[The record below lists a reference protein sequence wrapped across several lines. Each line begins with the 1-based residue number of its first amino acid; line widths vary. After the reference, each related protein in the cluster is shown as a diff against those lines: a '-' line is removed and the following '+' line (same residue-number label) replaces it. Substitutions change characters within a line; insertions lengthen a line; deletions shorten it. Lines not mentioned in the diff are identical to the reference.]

1 MDGVLLVNKE
11 EGLSSFD
18 VVRKIKKVLNTKK
31 VGHCGTLDP
40 LATGLLVVT
49 VGKALK
55 ISRFLESDEKEYIAT
70 IKFGERTAT
79 LDREGEVVEERKI
92 TPFTEEDIKKVF
104 SSLIG
109 ITKQKPPIYSALSV
123 NGKRLYE
130 YARENIEVEIK
141 ERDIEI
147 KELELLEFDND
158 SLKYR
163 VVCSKGTYVRVLC
176 ETIANKLNNIGYMTS
191 LIRTR
196 IGKLGLDNSYSL
208 EQIEEGKYKLIDI
221 ENSLSNFVVLVVKD
235 RDLYKAS
242 NGNVLD
248 FYIEGNV
255 LVVDESRDVIALYE
269 GDKEN
274 NRLNILIDL
283 FGQETPVEVELYQ
296 VSKI

>member
-18 VVRKIKKVLNTKK
+18 VVRKIKKALNTKS

-49 VGKALK
+49 IGKALK

-70 IKFGERTAT
+70 IKLGERTST
-79 LDREGEVVEERKI
+79 LDREGEIIEKKEI
-92 TPFTEEDIKKVF
+92 LSFNELDIRQVF
-104 SSLIG
+104 NSLIG
-109 ITKQKPPIYSALSV
+109 KIKQKPPIYSAISV

-141 ERDIEI
+141 EREIEI
-147 KELELLEFDND
+147 KELELLEYGRDFI
-158 SLKYR
+158 KYR
-163 VVCSKGTYVRVLC
+163 VVCSKGTYIRVLC
-176 ETIANKLNNIGYMTS
+176 ETIANKLNNIGYMS
-191 LIRTR
+191 YLIRTR
-196 IGKLGLDNSYSL
+196 IGKLYLDDAYTL
-208 EQIEEGKYKLIDI
+208 EEIEKNKYNLINI
-221 ENSLSNFVVLVVKD
+221 ENSLTNFVVLVAKD

-255 LVVDESRDVIALYE
+255 LVVDENREVIALYE

-274 NRLNILIDL
+274 NRLLCNRVLK
-283 FGQETPVEVELYQ
+283 ER
-296 VSKI
+296 

>member
-18 VVRKIKKVLNTKK
+18 VVRKIKKALNTKK

-70 IKFGERTAT
+70 IKLGERTAT
-79 LDREGEVVEERKI
+79 LDREGEIIEKKDVS
-92 TPFTEEDIKKVF
+92 PFTKEDIESVF
-104 SSLIG
+104 KSLIG
-109 ITKQKPPIYSALSV
+109 VIKQKPPIYSAVSV

-130 YARENIEVEIK
+130 YARENLEVEIK
-141 ERDIEI
+141 EREIEI
-147 KELELLEFDND
+147 KKLELLEYTSDT
-158 SLKYR
+158 LTYR

-176 ETIANKLNNIGYMTS
+176 ETIANKLNNIGYMTY
-191 LIRTR
+191 LKRTR
-196 IGKLGLDNSYSL
+196 IGKLFVDNSYSL
-208 EQIEEGKYKLIDI
+208 NQIENNEYNLIDI
-221 ENSLSNFVVLVVKD
+221 ESSLTNFVILVAKD
-235 RDLYKAS
+235 RDLYKAC

-255 LVVDESRDVIALYE
+255 LVIDESREPIALYE

-274 NRLNILIDL
+274 NRLICNRVLK
-283 FGQETPVEVELYQ
+283 ERE
-296 VSKI
+296 

>member
-18 VVRKIKKVLNTKK
+18 VVRKIKKALNTKK

-70 IKFGERTAT
+70 IKLGERTAT
-79 LDREGEVVEERKI
+79 LDREGEIIEKKEVS
-92 TPFTEEDIKKVF
+92 PFTKEDIESVF
-104 SSLIG
+104 KSLIG
-109 ITKQKPPIYSALSV
+109 VIKQKPPIYSAVSV

-130 YARENIEVEIK
+130 YARENLEVEIK
-141 ERDIEI
+141 EREIEI
-147 KELELLEFDND
+147 KKLELLDYTSD
-158 SLKYR
+158 SLTYK
-163 VVCSKGTYVRVLC
+163 VVCSKGTYIRVLC
-176 ETIANKLNNIGYMTS
+176 ETIANKLNNIGYMTY
-191 LIRTR
+191 LKRTR
-196 IGKLGLDNSYSL
+196 IGKLLVDNSYSL
-208 EQIEEGKYKLIDI
+208 NQIENSEYNLIDI
-221 ENSLSNFVVLVVKD
+221 ESSLTNFVVLVTKD

-255 LVVDESRDVIALYE
+255 LVIDESREPIALYE

-274 NRLNILIDL
+274 NRLICNRVLK
-283 FGQETPVEVELYQ
+283 ERE
-296 VSKI
+296 

>member
-18 VVRKIKKVLNTKK
+18 VVRKIKKFLNTKK

-55 ISRFLESDEKEYIAT
+55 ISRFLEGDEKEYIAT
-70 IKFGERTAT
+70 IKLGERTAT
-79 LDREGEVVEERKI
+79 LDREGEIIEKKEINKFSR
-92 TPFTEEDIKKVF
+92 EDIISVF
-104 SSLIG
+104 ESLTGKI
-109 ITKQKPPIYSALSV
+109 KQKPPIYSAVSV

-130 YARENIEVEIK
+130 YARENIDVEIK
-141 ERDIEI
+141 EREIEI
-147 KELELLEFDND
+147 KKLELLEFDND
-158 SLKYR
+158 SIKYR

-176 ETIANKLNNIGYMTS
+176 ETIANKLNNIGYMSS

-196 IGKLGLDNSYSL
+196 IGKLYLDNSYSL
-208 EQIEEGKYKLIDI
+208 SQIENGEYNLIGI
-221 ENSLSNFVVLVVKD
+221 QESLSNFKVLALKD
-235 RDLYKAS
+235 RELYKAE

-255 LVVDESRDVIALYE
+255 LVVDENDNVIAIYE
-269 GDKEN
+269 GDIDN
-274 NRLNILIDL
+274 NRLICNRVLK
-283 FGQETPVEVELYQ
+283 ERE
-296 VSKI
+296 

>member
-18 VVRKIKKVLNTKK
+18 VVRKIKKALNTKK

-70 IKFGERTAT
+70 IKLGERTAT
-79 LDREGEVVEERKI
+79 LDREGEIIEKKDVS
-92 TPFTEEDIKKVF
+92 PFTKEDIENVF
-104 SSLIG
+104 KSLIG
-109 ITKQKPPIYSALSV
+109 VIKQKPPIYSAVSV

-130 YARENIEVEIK
+130 YARENLEVEIK
-141 ERDIEI
+141 EREIEI
-147 KELELLEFDND
+147 KKLELLEYTSDT
-158 SLKYR
+158 LTYK

-176 ETIANKLNNIGYMTS
+176 ETIANKLNNIGYMTY
-191 LIRTR
+191 LKRTR
-196 IGKLGLDNSYSL
+196 IGKLFVDNSYSL
-208 EQIEEGKYKLIDI
+208 NQIENNEYNLIDI
-221 ENSLSNFVVLVVKD
+221 ESSLTNFVILVAKD
-235 RDLYKAS
+235 RDLYKAC

-255 LVVDESRDVIALYE
+255 LVIDESREPIALYE

-274 NRLNILIDL
+274 NRLICNRVLK
-283 FGQETPVEVELYQ
+283 ERE
-296 VSKI
+296 

>member
-18 VVRKIKKVLNTKK
+18 VVRKIKKALNTKK

-70 IKFGERTAT
+70 IKLGEKTAT
-79 LDREGEVVEERKI
+79 LDREGEIIEKKAIV
-92 TPFTEEDIKKVF
+92 PFSKEDIEKVF
-104 SSLIG
+104 NSLIG
-109 ITKQKPPIYSALSV
+109 ITKQKPPIYSAVSV

-147 KELELLEFDND
+147 KKLELLEFDND
-158 SLKYR
+158 SIRYK

-196 IGKLGLDNSYSL
+196 IGKLTLDNAYSL
-208 EQIEEGKYKLIDI
+208 DRIEKDDYNLIDI
-221 ENSLSNFVVLVVKD
+221 ENSLSDFVVFVVKE
-235 RDLYKAS
+235 RDLYKAR

-248 FYIEGNV
+248 FYIDGNV
-255 LVVDESRDVIALYE
+255 LIVDENRDVIALYE
-269 GDKEN
+269 GDKKN
-274 NRLNILIDL
+274 NRLICNRVLK
-283 FGQETPVEVELYQ
+283 ERE
-296 VSKI
+296 

>member
-18 VVRKIKKVLNTKK
+18 VVRKIKKALNTKK

-70 IKFGERTAT
+70 IKLGERTAT
-79 LDREGEVVEERKI
+79 LDREGEIIEKKDVS
-92 TPFTEEDIKKVF
+92 PFTKEDIEGVF
-104 SSLIG
+104 KSLIG
-109 ITKQKPPIYSALSV
+109 VIKQKPPIYSAVSV

-130 YARENIEVEIK
+130 YARENLEVEIK
-141 ERDIEI
+141 EREIEI
-147 KELELLEFDND
+147 KKLELLDYTSD
-158 SLKYR
+158 SLTYK
-163 VVCSKGTYVRVLC
+163 VVCSKGTYIRVLC
-176 ETIANKLNNIGYMTS
+176 ETIANKLNNIGYMTY
-191 LIRTR
+191 LKRTR
-196 IGKLGLDNSYSL
+196 IGKLLVDNSYSL
-208 EQIEEGKYKLIDI
+208 NQIENSEYNLIDI
-221 ENSLSNFVVLVVKD
+221 ESSLTNFVVLVTKD
-235 RDLYKAS
+235 RDLYKAC

-255 LVVDESRDVIALYE
+255 LVIDESREPIALYE

-274 NRLNILIDL
+274 NRLICNRVLK
-283 FGQETPVEVELYQ
+283 ERE
-296 VSKI
+296 

>member
-11 EGLSSFD
+11 EGLTSFD
-18 VVRKIKKVLNTKK
+18 VVRRIKKSLNTKK

-40 LATGLLVVT
+40 LAKGLLVVT

-55 ISRFLESDEKEYIAT
+55 ISRFIEADEKEYIAT
-70 IKFGERTAT
+70 IKLGERTAT
-79 LDREGEVVEERKI
+79 LDREGEVIEKKEISSFSNK
-92 TPFTEEDIKKVF
+92 DINKVF

-109 ITKQKPPIYSALSV
+109 VIKQKPPIYSAIQI

-141 ERDIEI
+141 EREIEI
-147 KELELLEFDND
+147 KELELLDYNNEFI
-158 SLKYR
+158 KYR

-176 ETIANKLNNIGYMTS
+176 ETVANKLNNIGYMYD
-191 LIRTR
+191 LVRTR
-196 IGKLGLDNSYSL
+196 IGKLNLDSSYTL
-208 EQIEEGKYKLIDI
+208 ENIENGNYRLIDI
-221 ENSLSNFVVLVVKD
+221 ESSLSNFVVLTLKD

-248 FYIEGNV
+248 FYIEGNI
-255 LVVDESRDVIALYE
+255 LVVNENKETIALYE

-274 NRLNILIDL
+274 NKLVCTRVLK
-283 FGQETPVEVELYQ
+283 ER
-296 VSKI
+296 

>member
-18 VVRKIKKVLNTKK
+18 VVRKIKKALNTKK

-70 IKFGERTAT
+70 IKLGERTAT
-79 LDREGEVVEERKI
+79 LDREGEIIEKKDVSS
-92 TPFTEEDIKKVF
+92 FTKEDIESVF
-104 SSLIG
+104 KSLIG
-109 ITKQKPPIYSALSV
+109 VIKQKPPIYSAVSV

-130 YARENIEVEIK
+130 YARENLEVEIK
-141 ERDIEI
+141 EREIEI
-147 KELELLEFDND
+147 KKLELLDYSND
-158 SLKYR
+158 SLTYK

-176 ETIANKLNNIGYMTS
+176 ETIANKLNNIGYMTY
-191 LIRTR
+191 LKRTR
-196 IGKLGLDNSYSL
+196 IGKLLVEDSYSL
-208 EQIEEGKYKLIDI
+208 SQIENNEYKLIDI
-221 ENSLSNFVVLVVKD
+221 ESSLTNFVVLVAKD
-235 RDLYKAS
+235 RDLYKAC

-255 LVVDESRDVIALYE
+255 LVIDESREPIALYE

-274 NRLNILIDL
+274 NRLICNRVLK
-283 FGQETPVEVELYQ
+283 ERE
-296 VSKI
+296 

>member
-18 VVRKIKKVLNTKK
+18 VVRKIKKALNTKK

-70 IKFGERTAT
+70 IKLGERTAT
-79 LDREGEVVEERKI
+79 LDREGEIIEKKEVS
-92 TPFTEEDIKKVF
+92 PFTKEDVERVF
-104 SSLIG
+104 KSLIG
-109 ITKQKPPIYSALSV
+109 VVKQKPPIYSAVSV

-130 YARENIEVEIK
+130 YARENLEVEIK
-141 ERDIEI
+141 EREIEI
-147 KELELLEFDND
+147 KKLELLDYSSN
-158 SLKYR
+158 SLTYK

-176 ETIANKLNNIGYMTS
+176 ETIANKLNNIGYMTY
-191 LIRTR
+191 LKRTR
-196 IGKLGLDNSYSL
+196 IGKLLVEDSYSL
-208 EQIEEGKYKLIDI
+208 SQIENNEYKLIDI
-221 ENSLSNFVVLVVKD
+221 ESSLTNFVVLVAKD
-235 RDLYKAS
+235 RDLYKAC

-248 FYIEGNV
+248 FYIEGNI
-255 LVVDESRDVIALYE
+255 LVVDESREPIALYE

-274 NRLNILIDL
+274 NRLICNRVLK
-283 FGQETPVEVELYQ
+283 ERE
-296 VSKI
+296 

>member
-18 VVRKIKKVLNTKK
+18 VVRKIKKALNTKK

-70 IKFGERTAT
+70 IKLGERTAT
-79 LDREGEVVEERKI
+79 LDREGEVIEKKDVS
-92 TPFTEEDIKKVF
+92 PFTKEDIEGVF
-104 SSLIG
+104 KSLIG
-109 ITKQKPPIYSALSV
+109 VIKQKPPIYSAVSV

-130 YARENIEVEIK
+130 YARENLEVEIK
-141 ERDIEI
+141 EREIEI
-147 KELELLEFDND
+147 KKLELLDYTSD
-158 SLKYR
+158 SLTYK
-163 VVCSKGTYVRVLC
+163 VVCSKGTYIRVLC
-176 ETIANKLNNIGYMTS
+176 ETIANKLNNIGYMTY
-191 LIRTR
+191 LKRTR
-196 IGKLGLDNSYSL
+196 IGKLLVDNSYSL
-208 EQIEEGKYKLIDI
+208 NQIENSEYNLIDI
-221 ENSLSNFVVLVVKD
+221 ESSLTNFVVLVTKD
-235 RDLYKAS
+235 RDLYKAC

-255 LVVDESRDVIALYE
+255 LVIDESREPIALYE

-274 NRLNILIDL
+274 NRLICNRVLK
-283 FGQETPVEVELYQ
+283 ERE
-296 VSKI
+296 